1 MLQWD
6 APNYFYFLLLIPL
19 MMMGYSFLLVWK
31 RNAKK
36 RFGSPVLLEAL
47 APRHSA
53 FKTHLKFG
61 ILLLGISA
69 LILAMVNPKMGT
81 ELETVKREG
90 VDLVFAVDVSKSML
104 AEDIAPNRLEKAKR
118 LVSETINKLSGDRV
132 GIIAYAASAVPQ
144 LPITTDYGAA
154 KMFLQALNTDML
166 SSQGTAIDAAID
178 LAATYFDD
186 EDQTNR
192 VIFILSDGE
201 DHSEKAMAAAEK
213 AKELGIKIFTFGVG
227 TEKGAPIPIKRNGI
241 VESYKKDENGEV
253 VMTKRNPEVLTS
265 IADVTDG
272 NYTEGNDTQAV
283 LEFVSETLKQ
293 MEKKEFE
300 AKKFVSYKD
309 RFQPFLIAGF
319 LLLLIEILLFETQ
332 TKWVLRM
339 NLFNENKKD

>member
-144 LPITTDYGAA
+144 LPITTDYESA
-154 KMFLQALNTDML
+154 KMFLQALNTNML
-166 SSQGTAIDAAID
+166 SSQGTAIAEAIE
-178 LAATYFDD
+178 LSKNYFDN
-186 EDQTNR
+186 ENQTNR
-192 VIFILSDGE
+192 VLCIFSDGE
-201 DHSEKAMAAAEK
+201 DHEEGGELAAKTAAE
-213 AKELGIKIFTFGVG
+213 EGITIFTVALG
-227 TEKGAPIPIKRNGI
+227 TEKGDVIPIKRNG
-241 VESYKKDENGEV
+241 VTSTFKKDAEGEV
-253 VMTKRNPEVLTS
+253 VITRMNTTILKEVAENTNGIFLLGDNTS
-265 IADVTDG
+265 EVVAAIT
-272 NYTEGNDTQAV
+272 NRL
-283 LEFVSETLKQ
+283 LEMDKA
-293 MEKKEFE
+293 EFE
-300 AKKFVSYKD
+300 AKQFVRFKD
-309 RFQPFLIAGF
+309 QYQWLLAIGLFLICLDLF
-319 LLLLIEILLFETQ
+319 LLDRK
-332 TKWVLRM
+332 TKWIRNL
-339 NLFNENKKD
+339 NLFNDK

>member
-144 LPITTDYGAA
+144 LPITTDYESA
-154 KMFLQALNTDML
+154 KMFLQALNTNML
-166 SSQGTAIDAAID
+166 SSQGTAIAEAIE
-178 LAATYFDD
+178 LSKTYFDN
-186 EDQTNR
+186 ENQTNR
-192 VIFILSDGE
+192 VLCIFSDGE
-201 DHSEKAMAAAEK
+201 DHEEGGELAAKTAAE
-213 AKELGIKIFTFGVG
+213 EGITIFTVALG
-227 TEKGAPIPIKRNGI
+227 TEKGDVIPIKRNG
-241 VESYKKDENGEV
+241 VTSTFKKDAEGEV
-253 VMTKRNPEVLTS
+253 VITRMNTTILKEVAENTKGIFLLGDNTSEVVAAITNRL
-265 IADVTDG
+265 
-272 NYTEGNDTQAV
+272 
-283 LEFVSETLKQ
+283 LEMDKA
-293 MEKKEFE
+293 EFE
-300 AKKFVSYKD
+300 AKQFVRFKD
-309 RFQPFLIAGF
+309 QYQWLLAIGLFLICLDLF
-319 LLLLIEILLFETQ
+319 LLDRK
-332 TKWVLRM
+332 TKWIRNL
-339 NLFNENKKD
+339 NLFNDK

>member
-81 ELETVKREG
+81 ELETVQREG

-118 LVSETINKLSGDRV
+118 FKQKIKKP
-132 GIIAYAASAVPQ
+132 VPPR
-144 LPITTDYGAA
+144 LFYC
-154 KMFLQALNTDML
+154 
-166 SSQGTAIDAAID
+166 
-178 LAATYFDD
+178 
-186 EDQTNR
+186 
-192 VIFILSDGE
+192 
-201 DHSEKAMAAAEK
+201 
-213 AKELGIKIFTFGVG
+213 
-227 TEKGAPIPIKRNGI
+227 
-241 VESYKKDENGEV
+241 
-253 VMTKRNPEVLTS
+253 
-265 IADVTDG
+265 
-272 NYTEGNDTQAV
+272 
-283 LEFVSETLKQ
+283 
-293 MEKKEFE
+293 
-300 AKKFVSYKD
+300 
-309 RFQPFLIAGF
+309 
-319 LLLLIEILLFETQ
+319 LLIDKINFSVFQ
-332 TKWVLRM
+332 GS
-339 NLFNENKKD
+339 

>member
-61 ILLLGISA
+61 ILLLGTSA

-144 LPITTDYGAA
+144 LPITTDYESA
-154 KMFLQALNTDML
+154 KMFLQALNTNML
-166 SSQGTAIDAAID
+166 SSQGTAIAEAIE
-178 LAATYFDD
+178 LSKTYFDN
-186 EDQTNR
+186 ENQTNR
-192 VIFILSDGE
+192 VLCIFSDGE
-201 DHSEKAMAAAEK
+201 DHEEGGELAAKTAAE
-213 AKELGIKIFTFGVG
+213 EGITIFTVALG
-227 TEKGAPIPIKRNGI
+227 TEKGDVIPIKQNG
-241 VESYKKDENGEV
+241 VTSTFKKDAEGEV
-253 VMTKRNPEVLTS
+253 VITRMNTTILKEVAENTNGIFLLGDNTS
-265 IADVTDG
+265 EVVAAIT
-272 NYTEGNDTQAV
+272 NRL
-283 LEFVSETLKQ
+283 LEMDKA
-293 MEKKEFE
+293 EFE
-300 AKKFVSYKD
+300 AKQFVRFKD
-309 RFQPFLIAGF
+309 QYQWLLAIGLFLICLDLF
-319 LLLLIEILLFETQ
+319 LLDRK
-332 TKWVLRM
+332 TKWIRNL
-339 NLFNENKKD
+339 NLFNDK

>member
-31 RNAKK
+31 SNAKK

-61 ILLLGISA
+61 VLLLGISA

-144 LPITTDYGAA
+144 LPITTDYESA
-154 KMFLQALNTDML
+154 KMFLQALNTNML
-166 SSQGTAIDAAID
+166 SSQGTAIADAIE
-178 LAATYFDD
+178 LSKTYFDN
-186 EDQTNR
+186 ENQTNR
-192 VIFILSDGE
+192 VLCIFSDGE
-201 DHSEKAMAAAEK
+201 DHEEGGELAAKTAAE
-213 AKELGIKIFTFGVG
+213 EGITIFTFALG
-227 TEKGAPIPIKRNGI
+227 TEKGDVIPIKRNG
-241 VESYKKDENGEV
+241 VTSTFKKDAEGEV
-253 VMTKRNPEVLTS
+253 VITRMNTS
-265 IADVTDG
+265 ILKEVAENTNGIFLLGDNTSEVVAAIT
-272 NYTEGNDTQAV
+272 NRL
-283 LEFVSETLKQ
+283 LEMDKA
-293 MEKKEFE
+293 EFE
-300 AKKFVSYKD
+300 AKQFVRFKD
-309 RFQPFLIAGF
+309 QYQWLLAIGLFLIYLDLF
-319 LLLLIEILLFETQ
+319 LLDRK
-332 TKWVLRM
+332 TKWIRNL
-339 NLFNENKKD
+339 NLFNDK

>member
-1 MLQWD
+1 
-6 APNYFYFLLLIPL
+6 

-69 LILAMVNPKMGT
+69 LILAMVNPKIGT

-144 LPITTDYGAA
+144 LPITTDYESA
-154 KMFLQALNTDML
+154 KMFLQALNTNML
-166 SSQGTAIDAAID
+166 SSQGTAIAEAIE
-178 LAATYFDD
+178 LSKTYFDN
-186 EDQTNR
+186 ENQTNR
-192 VIFILSDGE
+192 VLCIFSDGE
-201 DHSEKAMAAAEK
+201 DHEEGGELAAKTAAE
-213 AKELGIKIFTFGVG
+213 EGITIFTVALG
-227 TEKGAPIPIKRNGI
+227 TEKGDVIPNKRNG
-241 VESYKKDENGEV
+241 VTSTFKKDAEGEV
-253 VMTKRNPEVLTS
+253 VITRMNTTILKEVAENTNGIFLLGDNTS
-265 IADVTDG
+265 EVVAAIT
-272 NYTEGNDTQAV
+272 NRL
-283 LEFVSETLKQ
+283 LEMDKA
-293 MEKKEFE
+293 EFE
-300 AKKFVSYKD
+300 AKQFVRFKD
-309 RFQPFLIAGF
+309 QYQWLLAIGLFLICLDLF
-319 LLLLIEILLFETQ
+319 LLDRK
-332 TKWVLRM
+332 TKWIRNL
-339 NLFNENKKD
+339 NLFNDK

>member
-144 LPITTDYGAA
+144 LPITTDYESA
-154 KMFLQALNTDML
+154 KMFLQALNTNML
-166 SSQGTAIDAAID
+166 SSQGTAIAEAIE
-178 LAATYFDD
+178 LSKTYFDN
-186 EDQTNR
+186 ENQTNR
-192 VIFILSDGE
+192 VLCIFSDGE
-201 DHSEKAMAAAEK
+201 DHEEGGELAAKTAAE
-213 AKELGIKIFTFGVG
+213 EGITIFTVALG
-227 TEKGAPIPIKRNGI
+227 TEKGDVIPIKRNG
-241 VESYKKDENGEV
+241 VTSTFKKDAEGEV
-253 VMTKRNPEVLTS
+253 VITRMNTTILKEVAENTNGIFLLGDNTS
-265 IADVTDG
+265 EVVAAIT
-272 NYTEGNDTQAV
+272 NRL
-283 LEFVSETLKQ
+283 LEMDKA
-293 MEKKEFE
+293 EFE
-300 AKKFVSYKD
+300 AKQFVRFKD
-309 RFQPFLIAGF
+309 QYQWLLAIGLFLICLDLF
-319 LLLLIEILLFETQ
+319 LLDRK
-332 TKWVLRM
+332 TKWIRNL
-339 NLFNENKKD
+339 NLFNDK

>member
-61 ILLLGISA
+61 VLLLGISA

-144 LPITTDYGAA
+144 LPITTDYESA
-154 KMFLQALNTDML
+154 KMFLQALNTNML
-166 SSQGTAIDAAID
+166 SSQGTAIADAIE
-178 LAATYFDD
+178 LSKTYFDN
-186 EDQTNR
+186 ENQTNR
-192 VIFILSDGE
+192 VLCIFSDGE
-201 DHSEKAMAAAEK
+201 DHEEGGELAAKTAAE
-213 AKELGIKIFTFGVG
+213 EGITIFTVALG
-227 TEKGAPIPIKRNGI
+227 TEKGDVIPIKRNG
-241 VESYKKDENGEV
+241 VTSTFKKDAEGEV
-253 VMTKRNPEVLTS
+253 VITRMNTS
-265 IADVTDG
+265 ILKEVAENTNGIFLLGDNTSEVVAAIT
-272 NYTEGNDTQAV
+272 NRL
-283 LEFVSETLKQ
+283 LEMDKA
-293 MEKKEFE
+293 EFE
-300 AKKFVSYKD
+300 AKQFVRFKD
-309 RFQPFLIAGF
+309 QYQWLLAIGLFLIYLDLF
-319 LLLLIEILLFETQ
+319 LLDRK
-332 TKWVLRM
+332 TKWIRNL
-339 NLFNENKKD
+339 NLFNDK

>member
-132 GIIAYAASAVPQ
+132 GIIAYAASAIPQ
-144 LPITTDYGAA
+144 LPITTDYESA
-154 KMFLQALNTDML
+154 KMFLQALNTNML
-166 SSQGTAIDAAID
+166 SSQGTAIAEAIE
-178 LAATYFDD
+178 LSKTYFDN
-186 EDQTNR
+186 ENQTNR
-192 VIFILSDGE
+192 VLCIFSDGE
-201 DHSEKAMAAAEK
+201 DHEEGGELAAKTAAE
-213 AKELGIKIFTFGVG
+213 EGITIFTVALG
-227 TEKGAPIPIKRNGI
+227 TEKGDVIPIKRNG
-241 VESYKKDENGEV
+241 VTSTFKKDAEGEV
-253 VMTKRNPEVLTS
+253 VITRMNTTILKEV
-265 IADVTDG
+265 AENTDG
-272 NYTEGNDTQAV
+272 VFLLGDNTSEVVAAITNRL
-283 LEFVSETLKQ
+283 LEMDKA
-293 MEKKEFE
+293 EFE
-300 AKKFVSYKD
+300 AKQFVRFKD
-309 RFQPFLIAGF
+309 QYQWLLAIGLFLICLDLF
-319 LLLLIEILLFETQ
+319 LLDRK
-332 TKWVLRM
+332 TKWIRNL
-339 NLFNENKKD
+339 NLFNDK

>member
-61 ILLLGISA
+61 VLLLGISA

-144 LPITTDYGAA
+144 LPITTDYESA
-154 KMFLQALNTDML
+154 KMFLQALNTNML
-166 SSQGTAIDAAID
+166 SSQGTAIAEAIE
-178 LAATYFDD
+178 LSKTYFDN
-186 EDQTNR
+186 ENQTNR
-192 VIFILSDGE
+192 VLCIFSDGE
-201 DHSEKAMAAAEK
+201 DHEEGGELAAKTAAE
-213 AKELGIKIFTFGVG
+213 EGITIFTVALG
-227 TEKGAPIPIKRNGI
+227 TEKGDVIPIKRNG
-241 VESYKKDENGEV
+241 VTSTFKKDAEGEV
-253 VMTKRNPEVLTS
+253 VITRMNTS
-265 IADVTDG
+265 ILKEVAENTNGIFLLGDNTSEVVAAIT
-272 NYTEGNDTQAV
+272 NRL
-283 LEFVSETLKQ
+283 LEMDKA
-293 MEKKEFE
+293 EFE
-300 AKKFVSYKD
+300 AKQFVRFKD
-309 RFQPFLIAGF
+309 QYQWLLAIGLFLIYLDLF
-319 LLLLIEILLFETQ
+319 LLDRK
-332 TKWVLRM
+332 TKWIRNL
-339 NLFNENKKD
+339 NLFNDK

>member
-144 LPITTDYGAA
+144 LPITTDYESA
-154 KMFLQALNTDML
+154 KMFLQALNTNML
-166 SSQGTAIDAAID
+166 SSQGTAIAEAIE
-178 LAATYFDD
+178 LSKTYFDN
-186 EDQTNR
+186 ENQTNR
-192 VIFILSDGE
+192 VLCIFSDGE
-201 DHSEKAMAAAEK
+201 DHEEGGELAAKTAAE
-213 AKELGIKIFTFGVG
+213 EGITIFTVALG
-227 TEKGAPIPIKRNGI
+227 TEKGDVIPIKQNG
-241 VESYKKDENGEV
+241 VTSTFKKDAEGEV
-253 VMTKRNPEVLTS
+253 VITRMNTTILKEVAENTNGIFLLGDNTS
-265 IADVTDG
+265 EVVAAIT
-272 NYTEGNDTQAV
+272 NRL
-283 LEFVSETLKQ
+283 LEMDKA
-293 MEKKEFE
+293 EFE
-300 AKKFVSYKD
+300 AKQFVRFKD
-309 RFQPFLIAGF
+309 QYQWLLAIGLFLICLDLF
-319 LLLLIEILLFETQ
+319 LLDRK
-332 TKWVLRM
+332 TKWIRNL
-339 NLFNENKKD
+339 NLFNDK

>member
-61 ILLLGISA
+61 VLLLGISA

-144 LPITTDYGAA
+144 LPITTDYESA
-154 KMFLQALNTDML
+154 KMFLQALNTNML
-166 SSQGTAIDAAID
+166 SSQGTAIADAIE
-178 LAATYFDD
+178 LSKTYFDN
-186 EDQTNR
+186 ENQTNR
-192 VIFILSDGE
+192 VLCIFSDGE
-201 DHSEKAMAAAEK
+201 DHEEGGELAAKTAAE
-213 AKELGIKIFTFGVG
+213 EGITIFTVALG
-227 TEKGAPIPIKRNGI
+227 TEKGDVIPIKRNG
-241 VESYKKDENGEV
+241 VTSTFKKDAEGEV
-253 VMTKRNPEVLTS
+253 VITRMNTS
-265 IADVTDG
+265 ILKEVAENTNGIFLLGDNTSEVVAAIT
-272 NYTEGNDTQAV
+272 NRL
-283 LEFVSETLKQ
+283 LEMDKA
-293 MEKKEFE
+293 EFE
-300 AKKFVSYKD
+300 AKQFVRFKD
-309 RFQPFLIAGF
+309 QYQWLLAIGLFLICLDLF
-319 LLLLIEILLFETQ
+319 LLDRK
-332 TKWVLRM
+332 TKWIRNL
-339 NLFNENKKD
+339 NLFNDK

>member
-144 LPITTDYGAA
+144 LPITTDYESA
-154 KMFLQALNTDML
+154 KMFLQALNTNML
-166 SSQGTAIDAAID
+166 SSQGTAIAEAIE
-178 LAATYFDD
+178 LSKTYFDN
-186 EDQTNR
+186 ENQTNR
-192 VIFILSDGE
+192 VLCIFSDGE
-201 DHSEKAMAAAEK
+201 DHEEGGELAAKTAAE
-213 AKELGIKIFTFGVG
+213 EGITIFTVALG
-227 TEKGAPIPIKRNGI
+227 TEKGDVIPNKRNG
-241 VESYKKDENGEV
+241 VTSTFKKDAEGEV
-253 VMTKRNPEVLTS
+253 VITRMNTTILKEVAENTNGIFLLGDNTS
-265 IADVTDG
+265 EVVAAIT
-272 NYTEGNDTQAV
+272 NRL
-283 LEFVSETLKQ
+283 LEMDKA
-293 MEKKEFE
+293 EFE
-300 AKKFVSYKD
+300 AKQFVRFKD
-309 RFQPFLIAGF
+309 QYQWLLAIGLFLICLDLF
-319 LLLLIEILLFETQ
+319 LLDRK
-332 TKWVLRM
+332 TKWIRNL
-339 NLFNENKKD
+339 NLFNDK

>member
-144 LPITTDYGAA
+144 LPITTDYESA
-154 KMFLQALNTDML
+154 KMFLQALNTNML
-166 SSQGTAIDAAID
+166 SSQGTAIAEAIE
-178 LAATYFDD
+178 LSKNYFDN
-186 EDQTNR
+186 ENQTNR
-192 VIFILSDGE
+192 VLCIFSDGE
-201 DHSEKAMAAAEK
+201 DHEEGGELAAKTAAE
-213 AKELGIKIFTFGVG
+213 EGITIFTVALG
-227 TEKGAPIPIKRNGI
+227 TEKGDVIPIKQNG
-241 VESYKKDENGEV
+241 VTSTFKKDAEGEV
-253 VMTKRNPEVLTS
+253 VITRMNTTILKEVAENTNGIFLLGDNTS
-265 IADVTDG
+265 EVVAAIT
-272 NYTEGNDTQAV
+272 NRL
-283 LEFVSETLKQ
+283 LEMDKA
-293 MEKKEFE
+293 EFE
-300 AKKFVSYKD
+300 AKQFVRFKD
-309 RFQPFLIAGF
+309 QYQWLLAIGLFLICLDLF
-319 LLLLIEILLFETQ
+319 LLDRK
-332 TKWVLRM
+332 TKWIRNL
-339 NLFNENKKD
+339 NLFNDK

>member
-144 LPITTDYGAA
+144 LPITTDYESA
-154 KMFLQALNTDML
+154 KMFLQALNTNML
-166 SSQGTAIDAAID
+166 SSQGTAIAEAIE
-178 LAATYFDD
+178 LSKTYFDN
-186 EDQTNR
+186 ENQTNR
-192 VIFILSDGE
+192 VLCIFSDGE
-201 DHSEKAMAAAEK
+201 DHEEGGELAAKTAAE
-213 AKELGIKIFTFGVG
+213 EGITIFTVALG
-227 TEKGAPIPIKRNGI
+227 TEKGDVIPNKRNG
-241 VESYKKDENGEV
+241 VTSTFKKDAEGEV
-253 VMTKRNPEVLTS
+253 V
-265 IADVTDG
+265 I
-272 NYTEGNDTQAV
+272 
-283 LEFVSETLKQ
+283 
-293 MEKKEFE
+293 
-300 AKKFVSYKD
+300 
-309 RFQPFLIAGF
+309 
-319 LLLLIEILLFETQ
+319 
-332 TKWVLRM
+332 
-339 NLFNENKKD
+339 NE

>member
-61 ILLLGISA
+61 VLLLGISA

-144 LPITTDYGAA
+144 LPITTDYESA
-154 KMFLQALNTDML
+154 KMFLQALNTNML
-166 SSQGTAIDAAID
+166 SSQGTAIAEAIE
-178 LAATYFDD
+178 LSKTYFDN
-186 EDQTNR
+186 ENQTNR
-192 VIFILSDGE
+192 VLCIFSDGE
-201 DHSEKAMAAAEK
+201 DHEEGGELAAKTAAE
-213 AKELGIKIFTFGVG
+213 EGITIFTVALG
-227 TEKGAPIPIKRNGI
+227 TEKGDVIPIKRNG
-241 VESYKKDENGEV
+241 VTSTFKKDAEGEV
-253 VMTKRNPEVLTS
+253 VITRMNTTILKEVAENTNGIFLLGDNTS
-265 IADVTDG
+265 EVVAAIT
-272 NYTEGNDTQAV
+272 NRL
-283 LEFVSETLKQ
+283 LEMDKA
-293 MEKKEFE
+293 EFE
-300 AKKFVSYKD
+300 AKQFVRFKD
-309 RFQPFLIAGF
+309 QYQWLLAIGLFLICLDLF
-319 LLLLIEILLFETQ
+319 LLDRK
-332 TKWVLRM
+332 TKWIRNL
-339 NLFNENKKD
+339 NLFNDK

>member
-1 MLQWD
+1 
-6 APNYFYFLLLIPL
+6 

-144 LPITTDYGAA
+144 LPITTDYESA
-154 KMFLQALNTDML
+154 KMFLQALNTNML
-166 SSQGTAIDAAID
+166 SSQGTAIAEAIE
-178 LAATYFDD
+178 LSKTYFDN
-186 EDQTNR
+186 ENQTNR
-192 VIFILSDGE
+192 VLCIFSDGE
-201 DHSEKAMAAAEK
+201 DHEEGGELAAKTAAE
-213 AKELGIKIFTFGVG
+213 EGITIFTVALG
-227 TEKGAPIPIKRNGI
+227 TEKGDVIPIKRNG
-241 VESYKKDENGEV
+241 VTSTFKKDAEGEV
-253 VMTKRNPEVLTS
+253 VITRMNTTILKEVAENTNGIFLLGDNTS
-265 IADVTDG
+265 EVVAAIT
-272 NYTEGNDTQAV
+272 NRL
-283 LEFVSETLKQ
+283 LEMDKA
-293 MEKKEFE
+293 EFE
-300 AKKFVSYKD
+300 AKQFVRFKD
-309 RFQPFLIAGF
+309 QYQWLLAIGLFLICLDLF
-319 LLLLIEILLFETQ
+319 LLDRK
-332 TKWVLRM
+332 TKWIRNL
-339 NLFNENKKD
+339 NLFNDK

>member
-53 FKTHLKFG
+53 FKSHLKFG
-61 ILLLGISA
+61 VLLLGISA

-144 LPITTDYGAA
+144 LPITTDYESA
-154 KMFLQALNTDML
+154 KMFLQALNTNML
-166 SSQGTAIDAAID
+166 SSQGTAIAEAIE
-178 LAATYFDD
+178 LSKTYFDN
-186 EDQTNR
+186 ENQTNR
-192 VIFILSDGE
+192 VLCIFSDGE
-201 DHSEKAMAAAEK
+201 DHEEGGELAAKTAAE
-213 AKELGIKIFTFGVG
+213 EGITIFTFALG
-227 TEKGAPIPIKRNGI
+227 TEKGDVIPIKRNG
-241 VESYKKDENGEV
+241 VTSTFKKDAEGEV
-253 VMTKRNPEVLTS
+253 VITRMNTTILKEVAENTNGIFLLGDNTS
-265 IADVTDG
+265 EVVAAIT
-272 NYTEGNDTQAV
+272 NRL
-283 LEFVSETLKQ
+283 LEMDKA
-293 MEKKEFE
+293 EFE
-300 AKKFVSYKD
+300 AKQFVRFKD
-309 RFQPFLIAGF
+309 QYQWLLAIGLFLICLDLF
-319 LLLLIEILLFETQ
+319 LLDRK
-332 TKWVLRM
+332 TKWIRNL
-339 NLFNENKKD
+339 NLFNDK

>member
-144 LPITTDYGAA
+144 LPITTDYESA
-154 KMFLQALNTDML
+154 KMFLQALNTNML
-166 SSQGTAIDAAID
+166 SSQGTAIAEAIE
-178 LAATYFDD
+178 LSKTYFDN
-186 EDQTNR
+186 ENQTNR
-192 VIFILSDGE
+192 VLCIFSDGE
-201 DHSEKAMAAAEK
+201 DHEEGGELAAKTAAE
-213 AKELGIKIFTFGVG
+213 EGITIFTVALG
-227 TEKGAPIPIKRNGI
+227 TEKGDVIPIKRNG
-241 VESYKKDENGEV
+241 VTSTFKKDAEGEV
-253 VMTKRNPEVLTS
+253 VITRMNTTILKEVAENTNGIFLLGDNTS
-265 IADVTDG
+265 EVVTAIT
-272 NYTEGNDTQAV
+272 NRL
-283 LEFVSETLKQ
+283 LEMDKA
-293 MEKKEFE
+293 EFE
-300 AKKFVSYKD
+300 AKQFVRFKD
-309 RFQPFLIAGF
+309 QYQWLLAIGLFLICLDLF
-319 LLLLIEILLFETQ
+319 LLDRK
-332 TKWVLRM
+332 TKWIRNL
-339 NLFNENKKD
+339 NLFNDK

>member
-144 LPITTDYGAA
+144 LPITTDYESA
-154 KMFLQALNTDML
+154 KMFLQALNTNML
-166 SSQGTAIDAAID
+166 SSQGTAIADAIE
-178 LAATYFDD
+178 LSKTYFDN
-186 EDQTNR
+186 ENQTNR
-192 VIFILSDGE
+192 VLCIFSDGE
-201 DHSEKAMAAAEK
+201 DHEEGGELAAKTAAE
-213 AKELGIKIFTFGVG
+213 EGITIFTVALG
-227 TEKGAPIPIKRNGI
+227 TEKGDVIPIKQNG
-241 VESYKKDENGEV
+241 VTSTFKKDAEGEV
-253 VMTKRNPEVLTS
+253 VITRMNTS
-265 IADVTDG
+265 ILKEVAENTNGIFLLGDNTSEVVAAIT
-272 NYTEGNDTQAV
+272 NRL
-283 LEFVSETLKQ
+283 LEMDKA
-293 MEKKEFE
+293 EFE
-300 AKKFVSYKD
+300 AKQFVRFKD
-309 RFQPFLIAGF
+309 QYQWLLAIGLFLICLDLF
-319 LLLLIEILLFETQ
+319 LLDRK
-332 TKWVLRM
+332 TKWIRNL
-339 NLFNENKKD
+339 NLFNDK